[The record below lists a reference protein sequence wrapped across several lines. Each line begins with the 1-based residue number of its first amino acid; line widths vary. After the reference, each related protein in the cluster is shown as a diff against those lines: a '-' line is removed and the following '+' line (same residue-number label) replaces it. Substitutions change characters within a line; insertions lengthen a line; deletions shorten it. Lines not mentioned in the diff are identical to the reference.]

1 MFIEPL
7 FIIAK
12 NGKNPMPIKQNVVS
26 SIRIPIDPPPISLPW
41 DSKPHPQ
48 WVGGGVGRRLV
59 NSLPR
64 DLD

>member
-26 SIRIPIDPPPISLPW
+26 YDEILTSNRPPP
-41 DSKPHPQ
+41 
-48 WVGGGVGRRLV
+48 
-59 NSLPR
+59 
-64 DLD
+64 LDYRYMDDI